1 MANFFKKPLGN
12 YRREFEAATTM
23 GASELQGNRGRGS
36 AEVAMGL
43 RAPGLPPETPG
54 RYAGSPYGP
63 GAPQF
68 DATGRPIGPMP
79 AAKYA
84 LDWQYEADRRT
95 EQRKQALW
103 GDAQNVMRQGTDLLQ
118 SYRPGGSA
126 ALASGIYQNRGSMY
140 GTQAMNT
147 ESPDLLM
154 SYRER
159 KQQEADA
166 ARKQSERLGMTMG
179 LVGAG
184 ATVLGAAT
192 GGFGAALAGGMAG
205 AAASQAVGGT
215 NPMQQPAYQVG
226 QSGPGGSVQ
235 VGGGGGGMPGAQ
247 QGQVGGGGPGGS
259 KRVPGQGGGPGGV
272 GNEKGGAEGLQSGS
286 GMQTQDDLG
295 GPMSMFSSQEAA
307 YNAMLAN
314 SGNNDGIYEDWASSP
329 VRSESTMMRIRTARL
344 RMQGAYN
351 PA

>member
-1 MANFFKKPLGN
+1 MANFFRKPLGN
-12 YRREFEAATTM
+12 MRREFE
-23 GASELQGNRGRGS
+23 GVASFGVSEMQGNRTRGS
-36 AEVAMGL
+36 VETALGL

-54 RYAGSPYGP
+54 RIQSSPYAQ

-79 AAKYA
+79 GAAYG

-103 GDAQNVMRQGTDLLQ
+103 GDAQNVMRQGADLMQ
-118 SYRPGGSA
+118 TYRPGGSA
-126 ALASGIYQNRGSMY
+126 ALASGIFQNRGSMY

-154 SYRER
+154 GYRER

-166 ARKQSERLGMTMG
+166 ERKKAERLGATMG
-179 LVGAG
+179 LVQAG
-184 ATVLGAAT
+184 AAVLGAAT
-192 GGFGAALAGGMAG
+192 GGFGGALAGGMAG
-205 AAASQAVGGT
+205 MAAGQAVGGT

-235 VGGGGGGMPGAQ
+235 VGGTGGGMPGGQ
-247 QGQVGGGGPGGS
+247 PGQVGGSGPGGS

-286 GMQTQDDLG
+286 GMPQSQMDN
-295 GPMSMFSSQEAA
+295 PMSMFSSQEAA

-314 SGNNDGIYEDWASSP
+314 TGNNDSIYEDWAASP
-329 VRSESTMMRIRTARL
+329 VRSESTMARIRSARL
-344 RMQGAYN
+344 RLQASYF

>member
-1 MANFFKKPLGN
+1 MGINDKIDAMRGEIRDWGEKKAG
-12 YRREFEAATTM
+12 
-23 GASELQGNRGRGS
+23 
-36 AEVAMGL
+36 
-43 RAPGLPPETPG
+43 
-54 RYAGSPYGP
+54 YAGNPYQP
-63 GAPQF
+63 GAPQT
-68 DATGRPIGPMP
+68 DETGRPLGRMP
-79 AAKYA
+79 GAKYA

-103 GDAQNVMRQGTDLLQ
+103 GDAQNVMRQGADLMQ
-118 SYRPGGSA
+118 TYRPGGSA

-154 SYRER
+154 RYRER

-166 ARKQSERLGMTMG
+166 ARKKSERLGMAMG

-192 GGFGAALAGGMAG
+192 GGFGGALAAGMAG
-205 AAASQAVGGT
+205 NAVGQAVGGT
-215 NPMQQPAYQVG
+215 NPAQQPAYPVG

-235 VGGGGGGMPGAQ
+235 VGGTGGGMPGGQ
-247 QGQVGGGGPGGS
+247 PGQVGGSGPGGS
-259 KRVPGQGGGPGGV
+259 RRVPGQGGGPGGV
-272 GNEKGGAEGLQSGS
+272 GNEKGGAEGLQGGS
-286 GMQTQDDLG
+286 GLQTQDDLG

-314 SGNNDGIYEDWASSP
+314 SGNNDSIYEDWAASP
-329 VRSESTMMRIRTARL
+329 VRSESTMARIRAARL
-344 RMQGAYN
+344 RLQASYL